1 MEYPKPSMSV
11 HAGAR
16 SPSFKSAMKPL
27 WDYIY
32 LGFWIAG
39 LMAVGDLFA
48 QHYSGAKDIKS
59 IKWMR
64 TARYASIGMGFIGPT
79 IKYWFNIVHPWLVNQ
94 QRNYAFANL
103 KEIVNVQLYLA
114 PTLNLGVVFLSNL
127 SKSDCAEYTEQ
138 GMREK
143 YISVMESYYKF
154 WPAVHMFSTFVIK
167 PNSKLFFANIM
178 AIWWFTY
185 LSIQINECFEGCE
198 YSSET

>member
-1 MEYPKPSMSV
+1 MNA
-11 HAGAR
+11 HAGAP
-16 SPSFKSAMKPL
+16 SPSLKSSLKPL
-27 WDYIY
+27 WDYIFQ
-32 LGFWIAG
+32 GFWIAC

-64 TARYASIGMGFIGPT
+64 TFKYASIGMGFIGPT
-79 IKYWFNIVHPWLVNQ
+79 MKYWLNIVHPWLAHQ

-127 SKSDCAEYTEQ
+127 SKSDRAEDMEQ

-185 LSIQINECFEGCE
+185 LSILLDECFEGCKH
-198 YSSET
+198 SGET